1 MASKKVIIST
11 EEIIE
16 TDEIRRDPA
25 RTTIPYYVVDA
36 VVHTPFGAYPGE
48 MQGRYASD
56 VPHVIEVVA
65 STLRGLI
72 PQYLEKWVYGVSS
85 HQEMLDKL
93 VGAHKLKEIVGRA
106 TIKEGYSA

>member
-1 MASKKVIIST
+1 MLIANATLLDGAS
-11 EEIIE
+11 
-16 TDEIRRDPA
+16 
-25 RTTIPYYVVDA
+25 VD
-36 VVHTPFGAYPGE
+36 VRVG
-48 MQGRYASD
+48 
-56 VPHVIEVVA
+56 HVIEVVA

-106 TIKEGYSA
+106 TIKEGYNA

>member
-36 VVHTPFGAYPGE
+36 VVHAPFGAYPGE

-56 VPHVIEVVA
+56 VPHVIEVIA

-72 PQYLEKWVYGVSS
+72 PQYLDKWVYGVSS
-85 HQEMLDKL
+85 QAEMLDKL
-93 VGAHKLKEIVGRA
+93 VGANRLAEIQRRA
-106 TIKEGYSA
+106 TIKEGYTA

>member
-1 MASKKVIIST
+1 
-11 EEIIE
+11 
-16 TDEIRRDPA
+16 
-25 RTTIPYYVVDA
+25 VVDA

-48 MQGRYASD
+48 MGGRYASD